1 MGFACEQTAGCT
13 GGPTMPHHKAE
24 DSANREDL
32 RINFFRPRRGFMRK
46 EVTII
51 WIALAAWAL
60 MTFGM
65 PIHLAMIHKDPAQ
78 TLAEV
83 PYVFGIPAYFW
94 YSGQFLILWF
104 IFLCFFFNVLID
116 WLSSSYRRRR

>member
-1 MGFACEQTAGCT
+1 MS
-13 GGPTMPHHKAE
+13 MPEEKP
-24 DSANREDL
+24 DLRREDL
-32 RINFFRPRRGFMRK
+32 RINFFRPRPGFMRK

-51 WIALAAWAL
+51 WLTLAAWAL

-65 PIHLAMIHKDPAQ
+65 PIHLAIVYSDP
-78 TLAEV
+78 LHPLHEV
-83 PYVFGIPAYFW
+83 PYIFGIPAYFW

-116 WLSSSYRRRR
+116 WLTSSYRRRH